1 MTALSTM
8 LPNAGVA
15 GRVLLRMLD
24 ECMRSDLEAALLVL
38 AGMNLD
44 LPGATSAS
52 SAVQLEERAKAAWLL
67 DKAVKN
73 YLVQAWRMRESQLG
87 RAQVVRGNLAWL
99 PSLDAGE
106 RTCKFLQRPDF
117 EESYRHEWLE
127 WRTKEID
134 QTWRKA
140 HPRRNFFVVWTQ
152 HMTEVFYRWFDAKL
166 FCRSERGAKM
176 KGFDTLEDAYAAARS
191 VQP

>member
-44 LPGATSAS
+44 LPGAASAS
-52 SAVQLEERAKAAWLL
+52 SAVQPEERAKAAWIL
-67 DKAVKN
+67 DKSVKN

-87 RAQVVRGNLAWL
+87 RAQVVHGNLAWL
-99 PSLDAGE
+99 PSLDAGNE
-106 RTCKFLQRPDF
+106 EASSVRGQILTRRIGMSGWNGGPRTSTTVGGRHIQDETSLLCGRNMRQRCF
-117 EESYRHEWLE
+117 IGGMMQSCCAEAS
-127 WRTKEID
+127 
-134 QTWRKA
+134 
-140 HPRRNFFVVWTQ
+140 V
-152 HMTEVFYRWFDAKL
+152 
-166 FCRSERGAKM
+166 
-176 KGFDTLEDAYAAARS
+176 TLR
-191 VQP
+191 